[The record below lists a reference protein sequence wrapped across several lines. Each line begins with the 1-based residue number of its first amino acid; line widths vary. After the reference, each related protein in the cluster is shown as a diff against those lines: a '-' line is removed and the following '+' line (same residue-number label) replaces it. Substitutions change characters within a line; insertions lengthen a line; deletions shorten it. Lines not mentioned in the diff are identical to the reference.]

1 MGMLGGYGLLIG
13 LVVVV
18 FLVFFKLIRIVPEE
32 EAWIVEQFGKFQR
45 TLGPGLH
52 LVIPFVQKVAY
63 QHTLKE
69 EAIDVSPQVCITQDN
84 VQVTV
89 DGILYLEVRDPVKAS
104 YGIENYRFA
113 SAQLSQT
120 TMRSEIGKIELD
132 RTFSE
137 RAEINDAIVKSVDEA
152 SDPWGIKVTR
162 YEIRDITPTPTVMQ
176 AMEQQVR
183 AEREKRAEVLSS
195 EGERESRINVSKGE
209 RQEAINLSQGE
220 RQKRINEAEG
230 RAQAI
235 EVVAEATADGIV
247 EVAKSIGAPKGRQAV
262 SLRIA
267 EQFIQQLGEI
277 LDTAETAVYPYD
289 LAQLKSVLDS
299 MLARTGL
306 DGRGPDGRAADGS
319 ERHGSG
325 ARDRGASGAEGARS
339 GEGRS
344 DRDTGDRRGGPGAQR
359 GGPDRSSSNSA
370 RMRGEL

>member
-1 MGMLGGYGLLIG
+1 MGVLGGYGLLIG
-13 LVVVV
+13 LVALV

-32 EAWIVEQFGKFQR
+32 EAWIVEQFGKYKR

-69 EAIDVSPQVCITQDN
+69 EAIDVSPQICITQDN

-89 DGILYLEVRDPVKAS
+89 DGILYLEVRDPLKAS
-104 YGIENYRFA
+104 YGIEDYRFA

-132 RTFSE
+132 KTFSE

-183 AEREKRAEVLSS
+183 AEREKRAEVLNS
-195 EGERESRINVSKGE
+195 EAERESRINVSKGE

-220 RQKRINEAEG
+220 RQKRINEADG

-235 EVVAEATADGIV
+235 EVVAEATADGIA
-247 EVAKSIGAPKGRQAV
+247 EVAKAIGAPKGRQAV

-267 EQFIQQLGEI
+267 EQFIQQLGEV
-277 LDTAETAVYPYD
+277 LDSAETAVYPYD

-299 MLARTGL
+299 MLARTGVAGDAPFGSVGENAAGSAG
-306 DGRGPDGRAADGS
+306 DGGGTGQERGGGRSGS
-319 ERHGSG
+319 RGGSG
-325 ARDRGASGAEGARS
+325 SSAP
-339 GEGRS
+339 
-344 DRDTGDRRGGPGAQR
+344 RGGGT
-359 GGPDRSSSNSA
+359 GGSATSNSNSA

>member
-1 MGMLGGYGLLIG
+1 MSVLGGYGLLVG

-32 EAWIVEQFGKFQR
+32 EAWIVEQFGKYQR

-52 LVIPFVQKVAY
+52 LVIPFIQKVAY

-69 EAIDVSPQVCITQDN
+69 EAIDVSPQICITQDN

-89 DGILYLEVRDPVKAS
+89 DGILYLEVRDPLKAS
-104 YGIENYRFA
+104 YGIEDYRFA

-132 RTFSE
+132 KTFSE
-137 RAEINDAIVKSVDEA
+137 RAEINDAIVKSVDQA

-183 AEREKRAEVLSS
+183 AEREKRAEVLGS

-235 EVVAEATADGIV
+235 EVVAEATADGIAQ
-247 EVAKSIGAPKGRQAV
+247 VAKAIGAPKGRQAV

-267 EQFIQQLGEI
+267 EQFIQQLGEV

-289 LAQLKSVLDS
+289 LAQFKSVLDS
-299 MLARTGL
+299 LRAGTGVGGDGSFGAGGEATDRAGGDGAATGTQKAAAGRTGT
-306 DGRGPDGRAADGS
+306 GTGG
-319 ERHGSG
+319 GSG
-325 ARDRGASGAEGARS
+325 AGSAS
-339 GEGRS
+339 
-344 DRDTGDRRGGPGAQR
+344 RGG
-359 GGPDRSSSNSA
+359 GPAHNSNSA